1 MTTNNLEPVMRSLHR
16 DLCQL
21 RNKTE
26 MVEFLIEKKKEQE
39 VDIKNL
45 FNQIRLVFE
54 EAKGLAAKSSKL
66 LELISKGNDELL
78 DFIEDLKNEILEE
91 EDRE

>member
-26 MVEFLIEKKKEQE
+26 MVESLIEKKNEQE